1 MPQSDDA
8 EIRYEFDAGGRCLVI
23 GCQGRDFER
32 IRDAV
37 LAAVPSAA
45 ADISSCGGLRHILIH
60 DTTEEAPPNFLRD
73 RIALLGCAL
82 VGFMLLAGIA
92 ILFMVI
98 VRTGL

>member
-32 IRDAV
+32 IRDAI

-45 ADISSCGGLRHILIH
+45 EISSRGGLRHILIH
-60 DTTEEAPPNFLRD
+60 DTTEEAPPSFLRD

-82 VGFMLLAGIA
+82 VGFVLLAGIA

-98 VRTGL
+98 VRAGL